1 MEVDQIV
8 AGAGAVARQLA
19 QLGTE
24 LAQLLSK
31 RKVVEDRNQRIAQL
45 RQRRDERIRS
55 LDRVRSERFAQRQTV
70 AAALSKALTPQIRVD
85 VERYGQYAEYTKALT
100 EALRGSGMRYN
111 DLVASLTQSV
121 SPQELILFLD
131 NNDFVALSDISGIP
145 KDRAARLIGHLQD
158 FGAADVVTASIED
171 NVRMTLLD
179 GVEYKDVE
187 HLSAG
192 QRCTVILSI
201 VLQHTTRTLI
211 IDQPEDH
218 LDNAYIATT
227 IVKAIRGRK
236 ASGQLIVS
244 THNANIPVLG
254 EADLVVEM
262 TSDGRNGFVQVCEK
276 LNNPKAVTAIT
287 NVMEGGRE
295 AFTNRAVFYEED
307 DI

>member
-295 AFTNRAVFYEED
+295 AITNRAVLYEED
-307 DI
+307 DF